1 MRIKVKVKPGAS
13 KNEVKKIDENLYE
26 VRTTTVPE
34 KGKANEKVVELLSDF
49 FDVPKSKIKIVKGQ
63 TNREKEVEVGE

>member
-13 KNEVKKIDENLYE
+13 ENEVKKIDENLYE
-26 VRTTTVPE
+26 VRTTTIPE

-63 TNREKEVEVGE
+63 TSREKEVEVGE